1 MSIKKTLL
9 NFIVDDSLLKRIEDF
24 RYKNRFP
31 TRAAAIKWLLDWA
44 LKQKPSIRNL
54 MHEPEEDHPAE
65 VGPIQPPVQ
74 SPAVPAAPA
83 AKPERATVASRDSM
97 IQALRDQGYE
107 VGETARH
114 PDGQER
120 ILVRSHDR
128 SAWVNAVQELQELV
142 ASRTTLAEL
151 SAKRAAGR

>member
-1 MSIKKTLL
+1 MAYSREL
-9 NFIVDDSLLKRIEDF
+9 RDF
-24 RYKNRFP
+24 RYRNRFP

-44 LKQKPSIRNL
+44 LKQKPSVRNL
-54 MHEPEEDHPAE
+54 MQEPEEEHSSE

-74 SPAVPAAPA
+74 TAAPA
-83 AKPERATVASRDSM
+83 AKPDRATVASRDSM

-107 VGETARH
+107 VGEAARH

-128 SAWVNAVQELQELV
+128 SAWVNVVQELQDLG

-151 SAKRAAGR
+151 STRRAAGR